1 MERSAQDHL
10 LSGACPK
17 PEQLRLISTT
27 HDRQIQSEA
36 LGGLARFRTRV
47 QSSPQQALGALAA
60 SPEAAELAK
69 RCILCGF
76 WTPDCTKVKNHLRQ
90 AHVAAWAGP
99 RP

>member
-1 MERSAQDHL
+1 MVCAIIY
-10 LSGACPK
+10 CPSK